1 MAAGL
6 GKEVGSAATQNPRP
20 HNADPG
26 IRTQHLSRLFPI
38 FSDSENPEKA
48 HERQRGATID

>member
-6 GKEVGSAATQNPRP
+6 GKEVGSAAAQNPCP

-48 HERQRGATID
+48 Q